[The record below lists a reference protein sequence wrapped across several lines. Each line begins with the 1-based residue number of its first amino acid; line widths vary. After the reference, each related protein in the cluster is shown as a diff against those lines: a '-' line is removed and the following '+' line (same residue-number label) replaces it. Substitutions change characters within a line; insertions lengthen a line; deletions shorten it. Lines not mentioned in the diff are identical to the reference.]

1 MAGFSI
7 VTAIAFRYL
16 LVVLFFPFSAL
27 DKILNFKGAVAQAR
41 ELMPTQGTATLML
54 MAGLATEILMPIGIL
69 TGIADRLAA
78 FIMAGYCMVTEILF
92 KRFLATCDLLAGS
105 ESKGRGLFWDFL
117 KNFSLAGGF
126 LLITVGSL
134 TVSSFLHDP
143 FSSTHPYA
151 AAFYRPAA
159 GDGPREGP

>member
-1 MAGFSI
+1 MTGLGFL
-7 VTAIAFRYL
+7 VTLAVRYL

-27 DKILNFKGAVAQAR
+27 DKILNFRGAVGQAQEMIPAR
-41 ELMPTQGTATLML
+41 GPATLML
-54 MAGLATEILMPIGIL
+54 MAGLSVEILMPIGIL

-78 FIMAGYCMVTEILF
+78 FIMAGYCMVTALLW
-92 KRFLATCDLLAGS
+92 KRFWATGDFWAGS

-126 LLITVGSL
+126 LLISFGTMSL
-134 TVSSFLHDP
+134 ASLIADP

-151 AAFYRPAA
+151 AAASHAPASP
-159 GDGPREGP
+159 DTP